1 MADDPCVP
9 FGQLLFR
16 GQSGWLP
23 LPGWA
28 RFMLAVGARAAI
40 AGPEGRLVVALS
52 LPVRGFAAT
61 LVGASTV
68 VTAFRDHPPVSDA
81 NAHFDHLASLP
92 EGTAIAHHRA
102 NSVQQGRLLGVEVSP
117 DDDTLRVR
125 IQLRKEQRCLPIRL
139 CTEIRV
145 IDDPGTLKVTKRR
158 LVKEP
163 GFLSHVLPGVDIASL
178 SATTRLDCVMVGVQH
193 ALAHELLA
201 REFGAEVGDG
211 IQEGNLQAIA
221 RARDVAGST
230 NAYRSAVIPA
240 SAEEGVA
247 PLSAS
252 TPLVVIFDGARAFS
266 NWRSRWPNSNW
277 VVLLDR
283 GSPSAEEGA
292 AAVNQGY
299 ATRLGESDA
308 LAGLDAPAGV
318 EVLTYVER
326 R

>member
-1 MADDPCVP
+1 MP
-9 FGQLLFR
+9 FRELLYR
-16 GQSGWLP
+16 GRSGWLP
-23 LPGWA
+23 LPDWA
-28 RFMLAVGARAAI
+28 RFMLVVGGRAASSRL
-40 AGPEGRLVVALS
+40 ERGRLVVALS
-52 LPVRGFAAT
+52 LPVRGFAAAFA
-61 LVGASTV
+61 GASAV
-68 VTAFRDHPPVSDA
+68 VTAFHERPPRSDA
-81 NAHFDHLASLP
+81 NEHFDYLASLP

-102 NSVQQGRLLGVEVSP
+102 NSVEQGRLLGVEVSP

-145 IDDPGTLKVTKRR
+145 IDDPGTLKVRKQK

-178 SATTRLDCVMVGVQH
+178 SASTRLDCVIVGVQQ

-201 REFGAEVGDG
+201 RDFGANGGDR
-211 IQEGNLQAIA
+211 IHEGSLQGIA
-221 RARDVAGST
+221 RARDVAGSK
-230 NAYRSAVIPA
+230 NAYRSAIIPA
-240 SAEEGVA
+240 SAEEGDA

-252 TPLVVIFDGARAFS
+252 TPAVAIFDGARAFS
-266 NWRSRWPNSNW
+266 TWRSRWPNSNW

-292 AAVNQGY
+292 AAINQGY
-299 ATRLGESDA
+299 ATRFAESDA
-308 LAGLDAPAGV
+308 LAGLDVPPGV
-318 EVLTYVER
+318 EALTYVER